1 MNLPSRKTI
10 VWLLIL
16 SLVLSSFMAFL
27 ANEMPF
33 VSAQSTSVSPPT
45 FSPPGGTYSSPQNVM
60 ITCATTNSFIRYTL
74 DGSEP
79 SDMPPMSPLYNNR
92 PISVSANTTIKAKA
106 YILPV
111 TGTVRSDTVSA
122 TYTIVAVEKVAMP
135 TFSPDGGSY
144 SGAQS
149 VVIQCATSGAIIRY
163 TTSGDEP
170 SSISTVY
177 VGSILVSANTTIKA
191 KAFFAGMTDSDTAS
205 AIYTISEAQNLR
217 NQFPTV
223 QRFILQSQQ
232 LPS

>member
-10 VWLLIL
+10 VWLLTL
-16 SLVLSSFMAFL
+16 SLVLSSFMAFF

-33 VSAQSTSVSPPT
+33 VSAQTLSNPT

-79 SDMPPMSPLYNNR
+79 SDMPPMSTLYNNR

-106 YILPV
+106 YILPA
-111 TGTVRSDTVSA
+111 TGTVRSDTASA
-122 TYTIVAVEKVAMP
+122 TYTIVAAVEKVAMP

-149 VVIQCATSGAIIRY
+149 VVIQCATSGAVIRY